1 MNAPNPVTEQR
12 RSEDYWKRWRQKIR
26 LQSAL
31 TDGSGA
37 VDVAA
42 AAADAMRNVGT
53 YPSPVK
59 GTSDCADGD
68 GAEAAVERRWGK
80 LKAAGRYVVVVVAAV
95 AGNEPVVACWT
106 CRRTRC
112 TTTMERDWSCSSSAS
127 SRKRHRATKPK
138 LTSENYWLAV
148 VAWPVAALHNSSR
161 TATWFGPSRNDT
173 ANCWLALLALP
184 SRYRGVDRTKK
195 KDTHR
200 SLGRETQSEK
210 HGV

>member
-1 MNAPNPVTEQR
+1 M
-12 RSEDYWKRWRQKIR
+12 
-26 LQSAL
+26 
-31 TDGSGA
+31 
-37 VDVAA
+37 
-42 AAADAMRNVGT
+42 
-53 YPSPVK
+53 K

-68 GAEAAVERRWGK
+68 RAEAAEERRWGK
-80 LKAAGRYVVVVVAAV
+80 LKAAGRYVVAV

-148 VAWPVAALHNSSR
+148 VTWPVAALHNSSR

-184 SRYRGVDRTKK
+184 SRYRGGRQNQKK
-195 KDTHR
+195 RH
-200 SLGRETQSEK
+200 TQVVRK
-210 HGV
+210 RDAI